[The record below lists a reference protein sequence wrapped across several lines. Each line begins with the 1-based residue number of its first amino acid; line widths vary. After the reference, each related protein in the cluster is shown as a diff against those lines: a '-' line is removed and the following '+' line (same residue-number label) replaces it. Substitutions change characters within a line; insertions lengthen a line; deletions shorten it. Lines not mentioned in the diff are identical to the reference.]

1 MTSTSTE
8 PASWS
13 SGSWGRAVSDG
24 SRSACGAQVTP
35 RHAAPI
41 QIARESVRNAAALR
55 EALRENH
62 GPRDHSVCRL
72 ARFQR
77 TAMTSKPAEY
87 RFQADVNARNIP
99 ELRRLYLH
107 RPLGYPLSY
116 AILAAAALGAGVFAF
131 LSKSREAAFWVLV
144 SAAIVYIGFAL
155 PKIAYARWSRQFAGN
170 PVNGTVDG
178 NGIYLH
184 SHMQEFPWSQTVAAK
199 ISPKAALVY
208 ASKTDALPLQPE
220 FFASEAE
227 WHQ

>member
-1 MTSTSTE
+1 
-8 PASWS
+8 
-13 SGSWGRAVSDG
+13 
-24 SRSACGAQVTP
+24 
-35 RHAAPI
+35 
-41 QIARESVRNAAALR
+41 
-55 EALRENH
+55 
-62 GPRDHSVCRL
+62 
-72 ARFQR
+72 
-77 TAMTSKPAEY
+77 MTSKPAEY

-227 WHQ
+227 WHQVVALIQQRVQRVYMWGYKIPAKPVAASRPRQSRVARPRVMELEIELRKRLIIRLLRVLSRVREQKRVGR